1 MKTMMDEKTFK
12 EMLVNITAEAL
23 TEAQQ
28 TVAFLDDHLKQAD
41 GPALPDNARGI
52 MIATMLIEY
61 GKLKGRET
69 HGRTEGKENLPAVDD
84 SKGMQ
89 EPCRN
94 ASHQPAVHG

>member
-1 MKTMMDEKTFK
+1 MDKKTFK
-12 EMLVNITAEAL
+12 EMLEGITVENIREAHKIVGYIDEQI
-23 TEAQQ
+23 TQEE
-28 TVAFLDDHLKQAD
+28 
-41 GPALPDNARGI
+41 GPQMSDNARGI
-52 MIATMLIEY
+52 MIASLLIEY

>member
-41 GPALPDNARGI
+41 GPELSDNARGV

-61 GKLKGRET
+61 GKLKGR
-69 HGRTEGKENLPAVDD
+69 GA
-84 SKGMQ
+84 
-89 EPCRN
+89 
-94 ASHQPAVHG
+94 

>member
-1 MKTMMDEKTFK
+1 MDEKTFK
-12 EMLVNITAEAL
+12 EMLEGITVENIREAHKIVGYIDEQI
-23 TEAQQ
+23 TQEE
-28 TVAFLDDHLKQAD
+28 
-41 GPALPDNARGI
+41 GPQMSDNARGI